1 MCGVSDR
8 SAGGEDLALIG
19 MVLSLRPLELVVG

>member
-1 MCGVSDR
+1 MCGVTDR
-8 SAGGEDLALIG
+8 SADGEDLALTG